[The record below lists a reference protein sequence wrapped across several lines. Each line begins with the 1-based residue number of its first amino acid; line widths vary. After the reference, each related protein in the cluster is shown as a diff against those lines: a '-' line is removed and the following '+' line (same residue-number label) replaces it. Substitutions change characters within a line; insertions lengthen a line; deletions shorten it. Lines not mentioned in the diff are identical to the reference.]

1 MERRMFAEGR
11 RSPASRA
18 TAANRRAGGG
28 IFNQMVH
35 TMTPVRWA
43 PCVVAFAFA
52 VATGASAQMFGPAG
66 PPPAQQSGPP
76 CMAQFMPL
84 RQEAEKR
91 AAAIKAGAERKA
103 AREQLCVLFKSFSEA
118 EAKVVNFLL
127 ANEKSCGIPAKAVSD
142 SSANHRKTALTTQK
156 VCSGEGIE
164 GKPRG
169 TGLGEALGVRAVP
182 TPETTKSGLGIF
194 DTLSVTTIPDQ

>member
-1 MERRMFAEGR
+1 
-11 RSPASRA
+11 
-18 TAANRRAGGG
+18 
-28 IFNQMVH
+28 
-35 TMTPVRWA
+35 MTPARMA
-43 PCVVAFAFA
+43 PYVVAFAFA

-66 PPPAQQSGPP
+66 PPPAQQSAPP

-103 AREQLCVLFKSFSEA
+103 AREQLCTLFKSFSEA

-127 ANEKSCGIPAKAVSD
+127 ANQANCAIPPKAVTE
-142 SSANHRKTALTTQK
+142 SSANHRKTQLTTQK
-156 VCSGEGIE
+156 VCAGDGIE
-164 GKPRG
+164 GRPRG

-182 TPETTKSGLGIF
+182 TPQTTKSGKGIF
-194 DTLSVTTIPDQ
+194 DTLSGTTPEE